1 MNISLKVFWNNEP
14 LPLEGI
20 TKPSQ
25 VIVQV
30 PFGALITDPAYK
42 PVDNVVTSINGKTG
56 VVLLQAKDITI
67 ESGVSVEEKL
77 ADTIDI
83 ETNRLNLLKK
93 ADLID
98 LETTQEKVELNRLA
112 LLSKADITAL
122 AMLAALVDTKADQQY
137 VNEQIAAISDGDE
150 AIIASI
156 QEISNA
162 LAENDDLLE
171 ALEYTVAN
179 HVRFDVATQALTSLQ
194 KSNARTNIGA
204 EELGVAAML
213 VAQVTVQSIGAATA
227 AQGAKANTALQS
239 ADVAPVALSGLF
251 SALLGQNKIFDV
263 VHSAYIDGTN
273 SVITAT
279 DTLGQML
286 GKLQAQIKNIPKTEW
301 VRADKV
307 GTIHA
312 NITPSVTV
320 GANTIYLEFAKID
333 GLLWVRGGF
342 TLKGAAMSA
351 GSPNYITAGIVTF
364 NNGYKMQAIDT
375 GGAMTNISV
384 QPNGYSSEGNVIRS
398 LFWSDRVSTTKAQSL
413 TAVQSFVV
421 ASNLLAN
428 TNIRLMPSCIGVLI

>member
-93 ADLID
+93 ADLVD
-98 LETTQEKVELNRLA
+98 LETAQEKVELNRLA
-112 LLSKADITAL
+112 LLTKADITAL
-122 AMLAALVDTKADQQY
+122 AMLATLVDTKADQQY
-137 VNEQIAAISDGDE
+137 VNEQIAAILDGDE
-150 AIIASI
+150 AMIASI

-179 HVRFDVATQALTSLQ
+179 RVRFDVATQALTSLQ

-227 AQGAKANTALQS
+227 AQGAKANTALQR

-251 SALLGQNKIFDV
+251 SALLGQNKVFDV
-263 VHSAYIDGTN
+263 VHSAYIEGTN

-286 GKLQAQIKNIPKTEW
+286 GKLQAQIKNMPKTEW
-301 VRADKV
+301 VRADQV

-333 GLLWVRGGF
+333 GSLWVRGGF

-351 GSPNYITAGIVTF
+351 GAPEYVTAGIVTF
-364 NNGYKMQAIDT
+364 NNDYKMQAIDK
-375 GGAMTNISV
+375 GGAMTNITV
-384 QPNGYSSEGNVIRS
+384 PTNAYSSEGNLIRA
-398 LFWSDRVSTTKAQSL
+398 LFWSDRASTTKTQSL
-413 TAVQSFVV
+413 TAVQSFVA

>member
-30 PFGALITDPAYK
+30 PFGVLITDPAYS
-42 PVDNVVTSINGKTG
+42 PIDNVVTSVNGKSGLVT
-56 VVLLQAKDITI
+56 LMAKDITI
-67 ESGVSVEEKL
+67 ESGLSVEEKL
-77 ADTIDI
+77 ADTIDT

-93 ADLID
+93 ADVVD
-98 LETTQEKVELNRLA
+98 LEATQEKVELNRLA

-122 AMLAALVDTKADQQY
+122 AMLATLVDTKADQQY
-137 VNEQIAAISDGDE
+137 VNEQIAAILDGDE

-204 EELGVAAML
+204 EEIGVAAML

-239 ADVAPVALSGLF
+239 ADIAPVALSGLF

-263 VHSAYIDGTN
+263 VYSAYVEGA
-273 SVITAT
+273 SSAITVT

-286 GKLQAQIKNIPKTEW
+286 GKLQAQIKSNPKVEW
-301 VRADKV
+301 VRADQV
-307 GTIHA
+307 GVVHA

-320 GANTIYLEFAKID
+320 AGNTVYLEFAKID

-342 TLKGAAMSA
+342 TLKEAAMSA
-351 GSPNYITAGIVTF
+351 GGPEYVTAGIVTF
-364 NNGYKMQAIDT
+364 SNNYKMQALEK
-375 GGAMTNISV
+375 GGAMTNITV
-384 QPNGYSSEGNVIRS
+384 PANGYSSEGNLIRA
-398 LFWSDRVSTTKAQSL
+398 LFWSDRVSITKAQSL
-413 TAVQSFVV
+413 TAVQSFVA